1 MNMTRLKQV
10 IGGVL
15 ILAGIVLF
23 YSAFTETAT
32 QWLTD
37 WVIKNVP
44 DLKGQYSA
52 RQLLLAWGGMLAGF
66 GGLIGFRK
74 V

>member
-1 MNMTRLKQV
+1 MKLKQI

-15 ILAGIVLF
+15 ILAGIALF

-32 QWLTD
+32 EWLTD
-37 WVIKNVP
+37 WVIRHVP
-44 DLKGQYSA
+44 HMKGQYSA
-52 RQLLLAWGGMLAGF
+52 KQLLLAWGGMLAGF